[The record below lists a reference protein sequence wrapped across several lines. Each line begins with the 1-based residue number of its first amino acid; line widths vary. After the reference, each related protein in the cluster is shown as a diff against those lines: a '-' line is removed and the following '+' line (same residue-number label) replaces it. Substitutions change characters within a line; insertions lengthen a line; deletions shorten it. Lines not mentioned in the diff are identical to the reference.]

1 MAFLRKFLG
10 KLHDTLKS
18 EELKTSSD
26 ECQPVYNHGASRQ
39 KYPYAMIED
48 SKLSTEHGT
57 YAVTIKFTLQF
68 NERDGHDYSY
78 YDHAGGIL
86 PEYWL
91 YPPIEALQKILQ
103 SVNSDFVPSGGE
115 KRIPTTETA
124 ARMKDKQFVRR
135 YEKLMP
141 DLTPLE
147 GQKTRSDV
155 VNRHTKE
162 IILPAGRK
170 ITRAILVRF
179 VRGHSQSRASG
190 RER

>member
-1 MAFLRKFLG
+1 
-10 KLHDTLKS
+10 
-18 EELKTSSD
+18 
-26 ECQPVYNHGASRQ
+26 
-39 KYPYAMIED
+39 MII
-48 SKLSTEHGT
+48 
-57 YAVTIKFTLQF
+57 VTMIMLVVF
-68 NERDGHDYSY
+68 S
-78 YDHAGGIL
+78 

-91 YPPIEALQKILQ
+91 YPPIEALQRILQ

-170 ITRAILVRF
+170 ITRAILVRLCDDIRNLELLDENDNP
-179 VRGHSQSRASG
+179 VIPALKLAQVKAWNLGKEKR
-190 RER
+190 